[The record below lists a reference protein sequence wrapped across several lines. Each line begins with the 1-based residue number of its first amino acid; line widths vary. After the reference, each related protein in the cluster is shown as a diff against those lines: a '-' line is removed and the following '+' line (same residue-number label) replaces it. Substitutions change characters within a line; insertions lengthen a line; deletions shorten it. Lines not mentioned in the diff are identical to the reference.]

1 MTTGF
6 NEQAVEAIASGEP
19 GWLKAQRLAAW
30 CVYSKLPFPT
40 PRDQEWRRFNIRALN
55 LDKIAL
61 SANGRSAITTTLSA
75 LPADASKAGVV
86 LCDLA
91 TAIQKHPELV
101 REYLGKS
108 ISPDEPRKFAALHS
122 AFWQGGAF
130 VYVPRGVKLSVPI
143 EVTYNFH
150 GDGIGAFP
158 RTVIVVKPGAE
169 ATLVQRFTGGPVVEG
184 NGAVGLHASG
194 TEVFV
199 EEGGRLHYISMQN
212 FSPGVF
218 DFTLKRA
225 HIARDA
231 EIDWVLGMFGG
242 SFLRYDI
249 ECAMEGP
256 GGTSYMYGIGIGEK
270 RQQFSQF
277 TRQHHKCGNTVSDLL
292 FKNVYRDEAT
302 GVYSGV
308 IKVEKNA
315 NGTNAYQANRN
326 LVLGEAVKCD
336 SRPLLEIE
344 SNDLRCTHG
353 ATIGRLDEDQVF
365 YLRSRGLPDPDARQL
380 LIEAFLE
387 PVLARIKVEDVRKEF
402 TELVHH
408 KLMKG

>member
-1 MTTGF
+1 MTASF
-6 NEQAVEAIASGEP
+6 NEQAIEAIGSGEP

-30 CVYSKLPFPT
+30 NVFSKLPFPT
-40 PRDQEWRRFNIRALN
+40 PRDGEWRRFNIRALN
-55 LDKIAL
+55 LDKIAS
-61 SANGRSAITTTLSA
+61 SANGRPAITTTLSA
-75 LPADASKAGVV
+75 LSADASKAGVI
-86 LCDLA
+86 LCDMA

-108 ISPDEPRKFAALHS
+108 ISPDEPRKFSALHS

-130 VYVPRGVKLSVPI
+130 VYIPQGVKLTVPI
-143 EVTYNFH
+143 DITYDFH
-150 GDGIGAFP
+150 GTGVGAFP

-169 ATLVQRFTGGPVVEG
+169 ATLVQRFTGGPDVKD

-199 EEGGRLHYISMQN
+199 EEGGRLHYISLQN
-212 FSPGVF
+212 FSPGMF

-225 HIARDA
+225 HVARDA

-242 SFLRYDI
+242 SFLRYDV
-249 ECAMEGP
+249 ECEMEGP
-256 GGTSYMYGIGIGEK
+256 GGTSYMYGVGLGEK
-270 RQQFSQF
+270 RQQFGQF

-302 GVYSGV
+302 GVYSGI

-326 LVLGEAVKCD
+326 LVLSETVKCD

-353 ATIGRLDEDQVF
+353 ATIGRLDENQVF
-365 YLRSRGLPDPDARQL
+365 YLLSRGLRDPEARQL

-387 PVLARIKVEDVRKEF
+387 PVLARIKVEDTRKEF

>member
-1 MTTGF
+1 MTTSF
-6 NEQAVEAIASGEP
+6 NEQAIEAIGSGEP

-30 CVYSKLPFPT
+30 NVFSKLPFPT
-40 PRDQEWRRFNIRALN
+40 QRDEEWRRFNIRALN
-55 LDKIAL
+55 VDKIAP
-61 SANGRSAITTTLSA
+61 SANGQPAIATTLSA
-75 LPADASKAGVV
+75 LAGDASKAGVIFS
-86 LCDLA
+86 DLA
-91 TAIQKHPELV
+91 TAVQKHPELV

-108 ISPDEPRKFAALHS
+108 ISPEEPRKFSALHS

-130 VYVPRGVKLSVPI
+130 VYIPQGVKLTVPI

-150 GDGIGAFP
+150 GDGVGAFP

-169 ATLVQRFTGGPVVEG
+169 ATLVQRFVGG

-199 EEGGRLHYISMQN
+199 EEGGRLHYISLQN

-242 SFLRYDI
+242 SFLRYDV
-249 ECAMEGP
+249 ECVMEGP
-256 GGTSYMYGIGIGEK
+256 GGTSYMYGVGLGEK
-270 RQQFSQF
+270 RQQFGQF

-302 GVYSGV
+302 GVYSGI

-326 LVLGEAVKCD
+326 LVLSETVKCD

-353 ATIGRLDEDQVF
+353 ATIGRLDENQVF
-365 YLRSRGLPDPDARQL
+365 YLLSRGLRDPEARQL

-387 PVLARIKVEDVRKEF
+387 PVLARIKVESVQKEF
-402 TELVHH
+402 GGLIHS
-408 KLMKG
+408 KLIR

>member
-6 NEQAVEAIASGEP
+6 TKQIVESIASGEP

-30 CVYSKLPFPT
+30 SVFSKLPYPT
-40 PRDQEWRRFNIRALN
+40 QRDEEWRRFNIRALN
-55 LDKIAL
+55 MDKIAP
-61 SANGRSAITTTLSA
+61 SANGRPAITVTLSTLA
-75 LPADASKAGVV
+75 DDASKAGVV

-108 ISPDEPRKFAALHS
+108 ISPDEPHKFSALHS

-130 VYVPRGVKLSVPI
+130 VYVPRGVKVTVPI

-150 GDGIGAFP
+150 GDGVGAFP

-169 ATLVQRFTGGPVVEG
+169 ATLVQRFIGGPNVKG
-184 NGAVGLHASG
+184 NGAVSLHASG

-199 EEGGRLHYISMQN
+199 EEGGRLHYISLQN

-225 HIARDA
+225 HISRDA

-242 SFLRYDI
+242 SFLRYDV
-249 ECAMEGP
+249 ECEMEGP
-256 GGTSYMYGIGIGEK
+256 GGMSHMYGVGLGEK
-270 RQQFSQF
+270 RQQFGQF

-326 LVLGEAVKCD
+326 LVLSETVKCD

-353 ATIGRLDEDQVF
+353 ATIGRLDENQVF
-365 YLRSRGLPDPDARQL
+365 YLRSRGLRDPDARQL

-387 PVLARIKVEDVRKEF
+387 PVLARIKVEDARKEF
-402 TELVHH
+402 AELVHR
-408 KLMKG
+408 KTVKA

>member
-1 MTTGF
+1 MTAGF
-6 NEQAVEAIASGEP
+6 NEQTVEAIASGEP

-30 CVYSKLPFPT
+30 GVFLKLPFPT
-40 PRDQEWRRFNIRALN
+40 RRDQEWRRFNIRALN
-55 LDKIAL
+55 VDKIAPF
-61 SANGRSAITTTLSA
+61 ANGDRPAITTTLSPLA
-75 LPADASKAGVV
+75 SDASKAGVIFS
-86 LCDLA
+86 DLA

-130 VYVPRGVKLSVPI
+130 VYVPQGVKLTVPI
-143 EVTYNFH
+143 EVTYNLH
-150 GDGIGAFP
+150 GAGVGAFP

-169 ATLVQRFTGGPVVEG
+169 ATLVQRFVGG

-199 EEGGRLHYISMQN
+199 EEGGRLHYISLQN

-225 HIARDA
+225 HVARDA

-242 SFLRYDI
+242 SFLRYDV

-256 GGTSYMYGIGIGEK
+256 GGTSYMYGVGLGEK
-270 RQQFSQF
+270 RQQFGQF

-326 LVLGEAVKCD
+326 LVLSETVRCD

-344 SNDLRCTHG
+344 SNNLRCTHG
-353 ATIGRLDEDQVF
+353 ATIGRLDENQVF
-365 YLRSRGLPDPDARQL
+365 YLRSRGLRDPDARQL

-387 PVLARIKVEDVRKEF
+387 PVLARIKVESVQKEF
-402 TELVHH
+402 SGLIHS
-408 KLMKG
+408 KLIR

>member
-1 MTTGF
+1 
-6 NEQAVEAIASGEP
+6 
-19 GWLKAQRLAAW
+19 
-30 CVYSKLPFPT
+30 
-40 PRDQEWRRFNIRALN
+40 
-55 LDKIAL
+55 
-61 SANGRSAITTTLSA
+61 
-75 LPADASKAGVV
+75 
-86 LCDLA
+86 
-91 TAIQKHPELV
+91 
-101 REYLGKS
+101 
-108 ISPDEPRKFAALHS
+108 
-122 AFWQGGAF
+122 
-130 VYVPRGVKLSVPI
+130 
-143 EVTYNFH
+143 
-150 GDGIGAFP
+150 
-158 RTVIVVKPGAE
+158 
-169 ATLVQRFTGGPVVEG
+169 
-184 NGAVGLHASG
+184 
-194 TEVFV
+194 
-199 EEGGRLHYISMQN
+199 MQN